1 MDILEQFEEIGE
13 QDVELKAVMEGSFSI
28 FKQMLAMF
36 R

>member
-13 QDVELKAVMEGSFSI
+13 QDAELKEVMEGSFSI
-28 FKQMLAMF
+28 FKQMFAMF